1 MGSDKPPLERRGGVP
16 TLTTIAE
23 ILGNIWN
30 TSGFS
35 IVSAHS
41 LYRLLILKDFK
52 ISPFSLVSLYNRL
65 SAQGAGTKESRSKV
79 TERERERD
87 VLFPF
92 QMALQLISINSLPL
106 SSLPKINPSQ
116 LKDGGEWRKK
126 KRQGTRATAGPF
138 YLMER
143 GEQTEGLASM
153 R

>member
-1 MGSDKPPLERRGGVP
+1 MGSDKPPLERGGGGGVP

-52 ISPFSLVSLYNRL
+52 ISPFSLVSLCNRL

-79 TERERERD
+79 TEREREGCL
-87 VLFPF
+87 VPF
-92 QMALQLISINSLPL
+92 SNGI
-106 SSLPKINPSQ
+106 
-116 LKDGGEWRKK
+116 
-126 KRQGTRATAGPF
+126 TAHF
-138 YLMER
+138 N
-143 GEQTEGLASM
+143 Q
-153 R
+153 